1 MEKITR
7 FAIANTQF
15 SVLILLFV
23 FFFGIS
29 TYRTMPSQEDP
40 EITIRDAQVTAI
52 FPGLSIRMTEELI
65 AKPIERKI
73 REMPEVE
80 DIKTTV
86 QPGYVLVQPKLYDRY
101 FDLAPIWQ
109 DLRNKMND
117 VKPFLPKG
125 TQGPVVNDDYG
136 DVASATIAL
145 HGEGFTLAEL
155 DELARNIKDRLGSV
169 TGVSKVDL
177 YGIQQERFF
186 IDINM
191 DRLAHLNMQS
201 NDIVTALRAQNVILP
216 GGYINADGSS
226 IGVDP
231 SGNFTSIDQIRQLQI
246 TVPKSGQVIYL
257 TDVANISRGYQD
269 PPVRPVYFDTAPAI
283 VVGISMTENFN
294 IVEFGAIVKEA
305 LDKERARLPNGVALD
320 VITWQPD
327 FVKASVDD
335 ATSNLVQTVLVVLV
349 VVVAFLGFRTGLIV
363 GAIVPLAMCLTVVVM
378 HLMGVQLH
386 RMSIAAIIIAL
397 GLLVDNGV
405 VMAEDISTRMAA
417 GAKKKDAALA
427 AAKSLGI
434 PLLTSSFT
442 TILAFLP
449 LILADNVTGEFL
461 RALGIVISIA
471 LIGSWFLCLY
481 ATPAICVWTLK
492 EYTTGQKQEKTSGVI
507 ARLNAGYR
515 ALLSRILSLRYLFVL
530 AMIGLFVVSL
540 MLMAFVPQQM
550 MPPSSR
556 NQYLIYVD
564 LPAGTDVRETITNS
578 KRLSAWLNDR
588 AKNPEI
594 TSHISYVGFGGP
606 RFFLALSPVDPSDN
620 TFFMVV
626 NTKTAEDVPALMAR
640 TNDFIRTEMPDATG
654 VSKQMSL
661 SQDEVGLAEY
671 RISGPD
677 DDVLWKLAA
686 RYTDAMRDI
695 PGSVG
700 IKNNWQ
706 NPALRIAVEID
717 QARARRAGVTSESIA
732 RTLEAYFE
740 STNISDYREGDKVIP
755 IVVRG
760 DEGRDNMDT
769 LRSLSV
775 ISESGI
781 PVPLIQ
787 VASFSGVVEP
797 SRIMRFNQER
807 TMTVEGRVPGMTA
820 VDFDKELQQK
830 LGDLVLPEGYKV
842 EMGGEIEGSK
852 RANTALFKFMPL
864 ALALMFI
871 LLVWQF
877 KSITRTVI
885 IFLTIPLCLIG
896 AVIGLLVTGAIF
908 DFNGMLGLF
917 SLAGIIVNN
926 GIVLIDRMDSER
938 QQTPNLKEAVINACA
953 ARLRPILMTTL
964 TTILGLVPMAVFG
977 EELWFAMSVVIMF
990 GLAAGTVLTLGF
1002 VPVLYMMLLG
1012 RQKPAPVMAAA

>member
-1 MEKITR
+1 MDKITR
-7 FAIANTQF
+7 FAVGNTQF
-15 SVLILLFV
+15 SILMLLFI
-23 FFFGIS
+23 FFFGIF
-29 TYRTMPSQEDP
+29 TYKTMPSQEDP

-52 FPGLSIRMTEELI
+52 YPGLSIRMTEELI

-80 DIKTTV
+80 DIKTTI

-101 FDLAPIWQ
+101 FDLDPIWQ

-117 VKPFLPKG
+117 VKPMLPKG
-125 TQGPVVNDDYG
+125 TQGPIVNDDYG
-136 DVASATIAL
+136 DVASATVAL
-145 HGEGFTLAEL
+145 HGKGFTLAEL
-155 DELARNIKDRLGSV
+155 DELARGIKDRLGSV
-169 TGVSKVDL
+169 VGVSKVEL

-191 DRLAHLNMQS
+191 DRLAHLNMES
-201 NDIVTALRAQNVILP
+201 GDIVTALQAQNVILP
-216 GGYINADGSS
+216 GGYIDADGSS

-246 TVPKSGQVIYL
+246 SVPKSGQVIYL
-257 TDVANISRGYQD
+257 ADIASVSRGYQD
-269 PPVRPVYFDTAPAI
+269 PPVRPAYYNNEPAI
-283 VVGISMTENFN
+283 IVAISMTQNFN
-294 IVEFGAIVKEA
+294 IIAFGTIVEEA
-305 LDKERARLPNGVALD
+305 LAKERAHLPEGVQFD
-320 VITWQPD
+320 VVTWQPA
-327 FVKASVDD
+327 FVKASVED
-335 ATSNLVQTVLVVLV
+335 ATSNLLQTVIVVLI

-405 VMAEDISTRMAA
+405 VMAEDISSRMAA
-417 GAKKKDAALA
+417 GAKKKDAAFA
-427 AAKSLGI
+427 AAKSLGV

-471 LIGSWFLCLY
+471 LLGSWFLCMY
-481 ATPAICVWTLK
+481 ATPAISVWTLK
-492 EYTTGQKQEKTSGVI
+492 EYVTGQPQEKTSGVI

-515 ALLSRILSLRYLFVL
+515 ALLPRILAMRYLFLLV
-530 AMIGLFVVSL
+530 MVGLFVLSIFL
-540 MLMAFVPQQM
+540 MKLVPQQI

-556 NQYLIYVD
+556 NQYLVYVD
-564 LPAGTDVRETITNS
+564 LPAGTDIRQTIANS
-578 KRLSAWLNDR
+578 NTLSRWLNDR
-588 AKNPEI
+588 SINPEI
-594 TSHISYVGFGGP
+594 TNHVSYVGFGGP

-620 TFFMVV
+620 TIFMVV
-626 NTKTAEDVPALMAR
+626 NTKTAEDVPELMAR

-677 DDVLWKLAA
+677 DAVLWELAE
-686 RYTDAMRDI
+686 RYTDAMRET

-700 IKNNWQ
+700 IRNNWQ
-706 NPALRIAVEID
+706 NPALRIAVNID

-732 RTLEAYFE
+732 RTLGTYFE
-740 STNISDYREGDKVIP
+740 STSISDYREGDKVIP

-760 DEGRDNMDT
+760 DEGRNNMDT

-775 ISESGI
+775 ISQSGV

-787 VASFSGVVEP
+787 VARFSATAEP

-820 VDFDKELQQK
+820 LAFDAVLQEK
-830 LGDLVLPEGYKV
+830 LSDLVVPDGYRV
-842 EMGGEIEGSK
+842 ELGGEIEGGK
-852 RANTALFKFMPL
+852 KANTALFKFMPL

-877 KSITRTVI
+877 KSITRTAI

-896 AVIGLLVTGAIF
+896 AVIGLLATGALL

-938 QQTPNLKEAVINACA
+938 QQTDNLTEAVVNACA

-964 TTILGLVPMAVFG
+964 TTIIGLVPMAVFG

-1012 RQKPAPVMAAA
+1012 RQKPVFAPAEA